1 MTAERSIFCSQV
13 FLPEGWKRNIR
24 LQVSAG
30 GRISSIAEAMGP
42 DAGDERIEG
51 PVVPAMTNLHSHSF
65 QRAMAGLAEVSGEGE
80 DSFWTWRTMMYRLV
94 STLSPEDIEA
104 ITAKLYSELLK
115 GGYGRIVEFH
125 YLHHAR
131 GGQCYD
137 LSGETSLRI
146 SNAAQSVGIG
156 LTHLPVFYAHSGFG
170 GLPPTDGQKPFIHS
184 VGEFLTLLDDLRA
197 PFAAAGH
204 RLGFAIHS
212 LRAATPDQM
221 RSLLSE
227 GPKAGP
233 IHIHVA
239 EQEKEVEDCLAWS
252 GRRPV
257 EWLLDEMPVDAR
269 WCAIHATHM
278 TDDEAARLARSGA
291 VAGLCPATE
300 ANLGDGIF
308 PATDFLRHGGAI
320 GIGTDSHIATSVA
333 EEVRILEYSQ
343 RLRDRRRNRLADG
356 PNRSVGT
363 SIFNAALAGG
373 AQAAGVDKPG
383 LRVGASADLVVLDP
397 SSPFIA
403 ATEDDRILDRWLF
416 ALGPDVVRHVMV
428 SGRWVIRDRRHE
440 RDDEIDR
447 EFQKVLRK
455 VA

>member
-1 MTAERSIFCSQV
+1 MTAERSIFCSQI
-13 FLPEGWKRNIR
+13 FLPEGWRRNVR
-24 LQVSAG
+24 LQVTAG
-30 GRISSIAEAMGP
+30 GLIASITPDTVPEAGN
-42 DAGDERIEG
+42 ERIDG

-65 QRAMAGLAEVSGEGE
+65 QRAMAGLAEVSGAGE

-94 STLSPEDIEA
+94 STLSPDDIEA
-104 ITAKLYSELLK
+104 ISAKLYSELLK

-125 YLHHAR
+125 YLHHAA
-131 GGQCYD
+131 GGQRYD
-137 LSGETSLRI
+137 RSGETSLRI
-146 SNAAQSVGIG
+146 LNAAQTVGIG

-170 GLPPTDGQKPFIHS
+170 GLQPTDGQRPFIHT
-184 VGEFLTLLDDLRA
+184 VDGFLTLVDDLRT
-197 PFAAAGH
+197 PFAETGH
-204 RLGFAIHS
+204 GLGFAIHS

-221 RSLLSE
+221 RSLLAE
-227 GPKAGP
+227 GPKTGP

-257 EWLLDEMPVDAR
+257 EWLLDEMPVDRR

-278 TDDEAARLARSGA
+278 TEDEVARLAHSGA

-333 EEVRILEYSQ
+333 EEVRVLEYSQ
-343 RLRDRRRNRLADG
+343 RLRDRRRNRLVDG
-356 PNRSVGT
+356 AHKSVGT
-363 SIFNAALAGG
+363 TIFNAALAGG
-373 AQAAGVDKPG
+373 AQAAGVEKSG
-383 LRVGASADLVVLDP
+383 LCEGASADLVVLDP
-397 SSPFIA
+397 SSPFMA
-403 ATEDDRILDRWLF
+403 ATEDARILDRWLF

-428 SGRWVIRDRRHE
+428 AGRWVIRDRRHE
-440 RDDEIDR
+440 RDEEIDR
-447 EFQKVLRK
+447 DFQRVLRK